1 MAANDQGQAKD
12 KTEKK
17 SKTTLFIFI
26 GIVVAVAAAATFGVL
41 LFTGNGKAEPVKAG
55 KTEAAASVVYS
66 LDPFIVNIYDG
77 QELRYLRIKVEM
89 GVAGEEAKNQ
99 MKTQEAQIRDGIL
112 TLLSS
117 KTWQDLQTPQGKDQ
131 LKQQIMATVSKIV
144 AQGALKQVYFTDF
157 VVQ

>member
-1 MAANDQGQAKD
+1 MAANDEGQAKD

-17 SKTTLFIFI
+17 SKMNLLLLI
-26 GIVVAVAAAATFGVL
+26 GIIVAVAAAATFGVL
-41 LFTGNGKAEPVKAG
+41 LFTGNGKAEPA
-55 KTEAAASVVYS
+55 KTAKSESAATAVYS

-77 QELRYLRIKVEM
+77 QDMRYLRIKVEM
-89 GVAGEEAKNQ
+89 GVAGEEAKTQ
-99 MKTQEAQIRDGIL
+99 MKAQEAQIRDAIL

-131 LKQQIMATVSKIV
+131 LKQQVMSSVSKIV
-144 AQGALKQVYFTDF
+144 PQGMVKQVYFTDF

>member
-1 MAANDQGQAKD
+1 MAANDEGQAKE
-12 KTEKK
+12 KTENK
-17 SKTTLFIFI
+17 SKTTLFLLM
-26 GIVVAVAAAATFGVL
+26 GIVVAAAAAATFGVL
-41 LFTGNGKAEPVKAG
+41 LFTGNGKAEPVKIA
-55 KTEAAASVVYS
+55 KTETAATVVYS

-77 QELRYLRIKVEM
+77 QEMRYLRIKVEM

-99 MKTQEAQIRDGIL
+99 MKTQEAQIRDAIL

-131 LKQQIMATVSKIV
+131 LKQQIMTAVSKIA
-144 AQGALKQVYFTDF
+144 AQGSLKHIYFTDF